1 MHGQGGAMRIRDWGN
16 REIRLVMWLL
26 SVAVLLLLYANPIA
40 AQSTGSLSGIVRD
53 PSGAVLSGA
62 TLTLRSSRPAPTALP
77 SPNRLA
83 SIPSP
88 KFYLGRTS

>member
-1 MHGQGGAMRIRDWGN
+1 MRIRDWGN

-62 TLTLRSSRPAPTALP
+62 TLTLNSIATGSNRTAKSESSGEY
-77 SPNRLA
+77 SF
-83 SIPSP
+83 P